1 MLQRTWDEIIISSCV
16 YEMGGIFMKIA
27 VSSTGKD
34 LQSEIDPHLG
44 RCAFFI
50 VIETENMGF
59 EVFDNENI
67 ALSGGAGIQAAKF
80 LSSKNVGAVLT
91 GSCGPNAMK
100 TLSAAGIQVFTGL
113 TGSVAD
119 AVEKYKQGILSPSTK
134 AEVNEKSGLGQ
145 SEATESVIPRRR
157 GGRGAGGRGRG
168 MGGGG
173 KGV

>member
-1 MLQRTWDEIIISSCV
+1 
-16 YEMGGIFMKIA
+16 MKIA

-119 AVEKYKQGILSPSTK
+119 AVEKYKQGILSPSTN
-134 AEVNEKSGLGQ
+134 AEVKEKSGLGQ
-145 SEATESVIPRRR
+145 SEATESVMPRSR

-168 MGGGG
+168 MGRGGKGRGMGGGG